1 MVRYGAQ
8 AAVAVTEAVCVNTRR
23 PGWRKRLGLL
33 DVGNE
38 SLTIKSENQK
48 GLAR

>member
-8 AAVAVTEAVCVNTRR
+8 AAVAVTEAVCVITRR
-23 PGWRKRLGLL
+23 PGWRERLGLP

-38 SLTIKSENQK
+38 SLTIKSDKQK
-48 GLAR
+48 GLAQ